1 MKMRELEE
9 RTGVD
14 REVIRIMIREGLL
27 PEPYRPARNAAE
39 YDEGHVSGVATIR
52 HLQQTS
58 RMTLKEIKSAL
69 SGESLDRPGPVSVY
83 NQLETLLSRSFGL
96 EQPATVSLQSLC
108 ERYPRAERDALA
120 FEGMGMLKLL
130 QTSQGCSLSLTDARL
145 VEIWGKIREAG
156 FVEEH
161 GFPPENISFYQEA
174 AELVARHEA
183 SVFFRGSDGA
193 ISEEDAARMLEI
205 ALPLMLDFFGLLRI
219 KAFMTSV
226 HKSVEG
232 AEADIV

>member
-27 PEPYRPARNAAE
+27 PEPLRPARNAAE
-39 YDEGHVSGVATIR
+39 YDEGHVSGIATIR
-52 HLQQTS
+52 HLQHTS

-69 SGESLDRPGPVSVY
+69 LGEALERPGPASAY
-83 NQLETLLSRSFGL
+83 SHLETLLSQSFGL
-96 EQPATVSLQSLC
+96 EQPTTVSLQSLC
-108 ERYPRAERDALA
+108 ERYPQAERDARA
-120 FEGMGMLKLL
+120 FAAMGMLALIS
-130 QTSQGCSLSLTDARL
+130 TDDGSSLSLTDARL

-156 FVEEH
+156 FVEEQ

-193 ISEEDAARMLEI
+193 IKAEDAAKMLQT

-219 KAFMTSV
+219 KAFMANV
-226 HKSVEG
+226 HQSVEKG
-232 AEADIV
+232 VC

>member
-27 PEPYRPARNAAE
+27 PEPIRPARNAAE
-39 YDEGHVSGVATIR
+39 YDESHVSGIATIR

-69 SGESLDRPGPVSVY
+69 SGEALERPGPASAY
-83 NQLETLLSRSFGL
+83 SHLEALLSRSFGL
-96 EQPATVSLQSLC
+96 EQPTSVSLRSLC
-108 ERYPRAERDALA
+108 ERYPRAERDAQA
-120 FEGMGMLKLL
+120 FEAMGMLTLL
-130 QTSQGCSLSLTDARL
+130 PSNDGSSLSLTDARL

-156 FVEEH
+156 FIEEQ
-161 GFPPENISFYQEA
+161 GFPPENISFYREA

-183 SVFFRGSDGA
+183 SIFFQGSDGV
-193 ISEEDAARMLEI
+193 ISEEDAARMLQI

-219 KAFMTSV
+219 KAFMANLHRSI
-226 HKSVEG
+226 
-232 AEADIV
+232 EADCL

>member
-27 PEPYRPARNAAE
+27 PEPQRPARNAAE
-39 YDEGHVSGVATIR
+39 YDEGHVSGIATIR

-58 RMTLKEIKSAL
+58 RMTLKEIRSAL
-69 SGESLDRPGPVSVY
+69 SGEALERPGPASAY
-83 NQLETLLSRSFGL
+83 SHLEALLSRSFGL
-96 EQPATVSLQSLC
+96 EQPTSVSLQSLC
-108 ERYPRAERDALA
+108 ERYPRAERDARA
-120 FEGMGMLKLL
+120 FEAMGMLTLL
-130 QTSQGCSLSLTDARL
+130 PTESGWSLSLTDARL

-156 FVEEH
+156 FVEEQ
-161 GFPPENISFYQEA
+161 GFPPENISFYREA

-183 SVFFRGSDGA
+183 SIFFSGSDGA
-193 ISEEDAARMLEI
+193 ISEEDAARMLQI

-219 KAFMTSV
+219 KAFMTNV
-226 HKSVEG
+226 HRSLETG
-232 AEADIV
+232 DR

>member
-1 MKMRELEE
+1 MRELEE

-27 PEPYRPARNAAE
+27 PEPVRPARNAAE
-39 YDEGHVSGVATIR
+39 YDEGHVSGIATIR

-69 SGESLDRPGPVSVY
+69 SGEALDRPGPASVY
-83 NQLETLLSRSFGL
+83 SHLETLLSRSFGL
-96 EQPATVSLQSLC
+96 EQPATVLLQSLS

-120 FEGMGMLKLL
+120 FEAMGMLSLL
-130 QTSQGCSLSLTDARL
+130 PTNDGPSLSLTDARL

-156 FVEEH
+156 FVEEQ
-161 GFPPENISFYQEA
+161 GFPPENISFYREA

-183 SVFFRGSDGA
+183 SIFFHGSDGA
-193 ISEEDAARMLEI
+193 ISEEDAARMLQT

-219 KAFMTSV
+219 KAFMASI
-226 HKSVEG
+226 HNSISKDE
-232 AEADIV
+232 D